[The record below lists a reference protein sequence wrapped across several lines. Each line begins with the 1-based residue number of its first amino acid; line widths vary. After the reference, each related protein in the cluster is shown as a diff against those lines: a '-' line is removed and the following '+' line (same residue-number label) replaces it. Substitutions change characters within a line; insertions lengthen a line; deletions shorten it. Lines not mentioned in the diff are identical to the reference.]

1 MNGYNNFNSN
11 NQQNNNNLTMAQLL
25 ETNQPQQQQ
34 QQQPVTVAEP
44 PNKKKKWWTLILL
57 IVLLI
62 VGGTVL
68 FLFLNPK
75 QEKQNVKENEKV
87 DSLEW
92 SGIYKNGSDYVK
104 IYQLDEDT
112 IYFDI
117 ITEDS
122 RAYTTA
128 TIKDNKAEAKIYA
141 TYTLE
146 LNDNKLKVTSTD
158 EYMLNATYTKKGEY
172 TKEDIYK
179 DNYGD
184 PAVLNTNVNGTFYY
198 EKRKATVTIY
208 QIDSDTAYFNIA
220 NEDENY
226 EFEVNVV
233 DGKVEHIEE
242 LNDETITIEIE
253 FTEDKLKL
261 KIQSTDRKR
270 FFNRLDGT
278 YKKTGSI
285 TIDDLLNERLK

>member
-11 NQQNNNNLTMAQLL
+11 NQQNNNKNLTMEQLL
-25 ETNQPQQQQ
+25 ATNQTQQNPQISNNET
-34 QQQPVTVAEP
+34 PKR
-44 PNKKKKWWTLILL
+44 KKKAWIIIIFIILL
-57 IVLLI
+57 IIGAICTFYFLKPEEEKEI
-62 VGGTVL
+62 IKETNTV
-68 FLFLNPK
+68 
-75 QEKQNVKENEKV
+75 QN
-87 DSLEW
+87 LEW

-104 IYQLDEDT
+104 IYQLDENT
-112 IYFDI
+112 LYFDI

-122 RAYTTA
+122 RAYTLA
-128 TIKDNKAEAKIYA
+128 TIKNNKAEGKIYA

-158 EYMLNATYTKKGEY
+158 EYMLDATYTKKDEY

-184 PAVLNTNVNGTFYY
+184 PEVLNTNVNGTFYY
-198 EKRKATVTIY
+198 EKRKATITIY
-208 QIDSDTAYFNIA
+208 QIDKDTAYFNIA
-220 NEDENY
+220 DEDENY

-242 LNDETITIEIE
+242 LNDEKITIEIE

-261 KIQSTDRKR
+261 KIQSTDKKR

-285 TIDDLLNERLK
+285 TMDDLLNERLK